1 MDLAEQFA
9 AVWARRAVVLVVA
22 FLAATGVFAWRSAAP
37 EVFESTST
45 VQVRVPDTESSDPSV
60 QVDYYA
66 QTVTG
71 LATTRSV
78 VAAAMEAAGR
88 TDPVGD
94 VVDQITAE
102 PSEQPGFVTITG
114 AGDSPTQAAE
124 LTDALVTA
132 VTDQVAAD
140 QAEDQAA
147 ERDALVAAIAQV
159 GRERDAL
166 PASDYAGRAALI
178 RERES
183 LLSTLRASSG
193 RTAWQ
198 VGVVEPARPPSSPSA
213 PQPVR
218 DALLAFVLALILV
231 AEWIVVR
238 RAWRGAVATRRPGR
252 DVSEILGI
260 PAVEV
265 GSDDP
270 PSVLA
275 TLLPLLDGATEVT
288 VIQRGPRPSAHSAS
302 LLAELL
308 ASRGQEVLLV
318 DATPHRAVV
327 HLEMGVGL
335 EPGLTSLPIDDEAA
349 TAAVAALPAAR
360 RLHVLA
366 AGRDDEIETTGRV
379 ARLATVAPVSVVVVA
394 ASSERLDDLVAL
406 VSEVDGPVVVDLDP
420 RHATR
425 RELEAEVA
433 ALRGLGADVVAA
445 TVHVGSL
452 AEAQHLAARRRRGL
466 TFQQD
471 VAASSERKQRAAG
484 PSGRKQAR
492 ADASGRPAKAGKA
505 DKTGKAGKA
514 GTSGRPGRN
523 GRPAA
528 RGGPAGG
535 AEGAGPP
542 GKPARPSRPAQ
553 PGQGR

>member
-22 FLAATGVFAWRSAAP
+22 FLAAAGVFAWRSAAP

-88 TDPVGD
+88 TDAVGD

-114 AGDSPTQAAE
+114 AGDSPTQATE

-132 VTDQVAAD
+132 VTQQVAED

-159 GRERDAL
+159 GREREAL

-218 DALLAFVLALILV
+218 DALLAFLLAVILV

-275 TLLPLLDGATEVT
+275 TLLPLLDEATQVT
-288 VIQRGPRPSAHSAS
+288 VIQRGPRASAHSAS

-318 DATPHRAVV
+318 DATPDRAVV

-349 TAAVAALPAAR
+349 TAAVAALPTAR

-379 ARLATVAPVSVVVVA
+379 ARLATLAPVSVVVVA

-445 TVHVGSL
+445 TVHVGSM

-471 VAASSERKQRAAG
+471 VAASSGRKQRAAG
-484 PSGRKQAR
+484 SSGRKPAGPDAADRPGTADQPDR
-492 ADASGRPAKAGKA
+492 AGRSER
-505 DKTGKAGKA
+505 
-514 GTSGRPGRN
+514 SGRPGRN
-523 GRPAA
+523 ARPAA